1 VKTTTAHRRALPG
14 RLFGGPERLPGAR
27 WPLALAGALV
37 VARAAVLL
45 LRPSEGLIE
54 PDPVDVQEYFSPED
68 IARAR
73 RFGRPQLALHALGG
87 VVQAGVLVA
96 FVVHPLRIGAPARVG
111 RRIGRQMGSQVGRRV
126 GRQVGRQVS
135 RGPGQQLGAAR
146 RASGMSRPARGRSA
160 RPLLESS
167 LVGASLSVLVGL
179 APLPLSALAR
189 RRAVAVGLVTQSWRG
204 WLVDVGKSSAI
215 EAGLAAV
222 AAPTGVALMRRL
234 PRSWW
239 LPGAGLLVAGA
250 GGMTLLAPVVLE
262 PLFNR
267 YTPLP
272 AGELREDVLEL
283 ARRAGV
289 EVGEVYSVNASLRT
303 TAANA
308 YVTGLGPTKRVVL
321 FDTLLERFTRD
332 ETRLVVA
339 HELAHVRHRD
349 VPRGLL
355 YLGLV
360 APAGLLAAAQLTR
373 RLVGSAQADAATLPA
388 LALSLGVVS
397 AAVGSISSAL
407 SRRVECRADAFSL
420 RLTDTPEPFI
430 GFERRI
436 VRQNVADPDPPRL
449 LVRLLAS
456 HPPTVERIGIARA
469 YARRAQAGSGQRAS
483 AET

>member
-1 VKTTTAHRRALPG
+1 M
-14 RLFGGPERLPGAR
+14 PGAR

-37 VARAAVLL
+37 VARAAVLV

-54 PDPVDVQEYFSPED
+54 PDPVDVQEYFSSED

-73 RFGRPQLALHALGG
+73 RFGRPQLALHALAGL
-87 VVQAGVLVA
+87 VQAGVLVA
-96 FVVHPLRIGAPARVG
+96 FVAHPPRGSGAPR
-111 RRIGRQMGSQVGRRV
+111 
-126 GRQVGRQVS
+126 
-135 RGPGQQLGAAR
+135 AAR
-146 RASGMSRPARGRSA
+146 GLSA
-160 RPLLESS
+160 WPLLESS
-167 LVGASLSVLVGL
+167 LVGAGLSAVVGL
-179 APLPLSALAR
+179 APLPLNALAR
-189 RRAVAVGLVTQSWRG
+189 RRAVAVGLATQSWRG
-204 WLVDVGKSSAI
+204 WIGDVAKTSAI
-215 EAGLAAV
+215 EVGLAAV
-222 AAPTGVALMRRL
+222 AAPAGVALMRRL
-234 PRSWW
+234 PRAWW
-239 LPGAGLLVAGA
+239 LPGAGLVVAGA

-272 AGELREDVLEL
+272 SGELREDVLEL

-289 EVGEVYSVNASLRT
+289 DVGEVFSVDASRRT

-308 YVTGLGPTKRVVL
+308 YVTGIGPTKRVVL

-349 VPRGLL
+349 VPRGFL

-360 APAGLLAAAQLTR
+360 APAGLLAAAQMTR
-373 RLVGSAQADAATLPA
+373 RLRGGAPADASTLPA

-397 AAVGSISSAL
+397 TALGSVASAL
-407 SRRVECRADAFSL
+407 SRSIERRADAFSL
-420 RLTDTPEPFI
+420 RLTGAPEPFI

-436 VRQNVADPDPPRL
+436 VAQNLADPDPPRW
-449 LVRLLAS
+449 LVRLFAS

-469 YARRAQAGSGQRAS
+469 YARLAQHGPTGAA
-483 AET
+483 AES

>member
-1 VKTTTAHRRALPG
+1 MKTTTAHRRALPG
-14 RLFGGPERLPGAR
+14 RSFGGPERLPGAR

-87 VVQAGVLVA
+87 AVQAGALVA
-96 FVVHPLRIGAPARVG
+96 FVAHPPRIWSRRRVEP
-111 RRIGRQMGSQVGRRV
+111 GRRV
-126 GRQVGRQVS
+126 
-135 RGPGQQLGAAR
+135 
-146 RASGMSRPARGRSA
+146 
-160 RPLLESS
+160 LLEAS

-204 WLVDVGKSSAI
+204 WLADVGKSSAI

-222 AAPTGVALMRRL
+222 AAPAGVALMRRL
-234 PRSWW
+234 PRMWW
-239 LPGAGLLVAGA
+239 LPGAGLVVAGA
-250 GGMTLLAPVVLE
+250 GSMTLLSPVVLE

-289 EVGEVYSVNASLRT
+289 EVGEVYSVDASLRT

-339 HELAHVRHRD
+339 HEMAHVRHRD

-430 GFERRI
+430 SFERRI